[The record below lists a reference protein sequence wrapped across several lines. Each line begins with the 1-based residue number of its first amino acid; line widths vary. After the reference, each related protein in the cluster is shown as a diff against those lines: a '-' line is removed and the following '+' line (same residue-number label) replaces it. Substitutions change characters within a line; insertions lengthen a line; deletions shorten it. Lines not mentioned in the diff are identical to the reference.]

1 MRGSPRL
8 RTRVAVSFAIL
19 ALGIST
25 VLCVAAYQ
33 FARNYLMLAR
43 ESVAQTRA
51 LLDAQA
57 VSYAINAKGDTASK
71 AISDLPLVGNR
82 VSQHLYST
90 DGTSWIGAQTPVPAS
105 AVPPSLLS
113 AISGGRGA
121 KQRFSYQGQPY
132 LAVAADVSGG
142 ATYLEI
148 FSFYELDSS
157 LKRASWLILA
167 IIIASTVLG
176 GLLGLY
182 FVNYL
187 LRPVRQLAE
196 SAQKL
201 ASGELGARVNLT
213 GDPDLDPLAVTFN
226 SVADAL
232 EGRLAREQRFSA
244 NVSHE
249 LRSPVT
255 SVLGTAELLETR
267 SAELP
272 ARESGLVTVLAQQVR
287 RLSQVLLDL
296 LEISRINPETP
307 PQWESV
313 NIRQLC
319 VDSAIQRGFDDD
331 LVQGDDVTIR
341 TDARRVERVVGNLME
356 NARTH
361 AGGVVRVQI
370 LAQFDSVQVLVDDA
384 GPGVPEEL
392 RERVFEP
399 FHRGA
404 GHAGKEGAGLGL
416 AIARDQAIN
425 IGGDIT
431 IATSPEG
438 GARFIAHFP
447 THEASQ

>member
-1 MRGSPRL
+1 SKGSS
-8 RTRVAVSFAIL
+8 AEQAI
-19 ALGIST
+19 A
-25 VLCVAAYQ
+25 
-33 FARNYLMLAR
+33 
-43 ESVAQTRA
+43 E
-51 LLDAQA
+51 
-57 VSYAINAKGDTASK
+57 
-71 AISDLPLVGNR
+71 LPLVGSR
-82 VSQHLYST
+82 VSQQMYSVDAKT
-90 DGTSWIGAQTPVPAS
+90 WVGSQSPVPAS
-105 AVPPSLLS
+105 ALPPALLLAAS
-113 AISGGRGA
+113 DGGGA
-121 KQRFSYQGQPY
+121 KQRFGYQGQPY
-132 LAVAADVSGG
+132 LAVATDLSG
-142 ATYLEI
+142 ATYVEV
-148 FSFYELDSS
+148 FSFYELDSG
-157 LKRASWLILA
+157 LKRGAWLILA
-167 IIIASTVLG
+167 IIIVSTVLG
-176 GLLGLY
+176 ALLGLY

-187 LRPVRQLAE
+187 LRPVRQLADG
-196 SAQKL
+196 AHKL
-201 ASGELGARVNLT
+201 AAGELGARVQLT

-232 EGRLAREQRFSA
+232 ESRLAREQRFSA

-272 ARESGLVTVLAQQVR
+272 AREAGLVTVLAQQVR

-319 VDSAIQRGFDDD
+319 VDSAIQRGFDEA
-331 LVQGDDVTIR
+331 LVQGDDATIR

-361 AGGVVRVQI
+361 GGGVVRVQV
-370 LAQFDSVQVLVDDA
+370 LAQFDSAQVLVDDA

-399 FHRGA
+399 FHRGV
-404 GHAGKEGAGLGL
+404 GNSSREGAGLGL

-425 IGGDIT
+425 IGGDIVIT
-431 IATSPEG
+431 SSPEG
-438 GARFIAHFP
+438 GARFIAQFP
-447 THEASQ
+447 THEVSI